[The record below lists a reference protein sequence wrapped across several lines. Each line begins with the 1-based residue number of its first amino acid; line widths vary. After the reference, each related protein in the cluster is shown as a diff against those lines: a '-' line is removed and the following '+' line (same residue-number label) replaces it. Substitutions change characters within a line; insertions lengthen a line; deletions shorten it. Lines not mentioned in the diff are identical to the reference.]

1 MNDVVSLPKN
11 STNVRSRFEPSWL
24 LGGLRMGF
32 RILGKAAPDVAS
44 AAAERLFRSPRR
56 HQRPAWEHEVLA
68 AATPLRLPFGSDSL
82 PAWSWGEGPVV
93 LLVHGWEGRGSQLG
107 AFVDPLVEMGFRV
120 VAFDAPGHGDSPRR
134 HGTVVEIARA
144 VGAALSE
151 LGPVH
156 AIVAHSV
163 GCVAA
168 TYALSRVTAGAA
180 PKLVFV
186 APPASPEP
194 FVRSFKRLLGLD
206 DEVARRMVE
215 RIEERYGV
223 PLADLN
229 AGRLAPRMNAPLLV
243 VHDREDRDVPF
254 EAGAGLADVW
264 PGARLR
270 ETRGLGHRRLL
281 RAPDVVSDVAEF
293 VSGEPRTM
301 RTGREQL
308 ALDRELYV
316 RELRHAA

>member
-11 STNVRSRFEPSWL
+11 RTNVRSRFEPAWL
-24 LGGLRMGF
+24 LGGLRMGL
-32 RILGKAAPDVAS
+32 RLLGKASPDVAS

-56 HQRPAWEHEVLA
+56 HGRPAWEHEVLA
-68 AATPLRLPFGSDSL
+68 TATRLRVPFGPDTL
-82 PAWSWGEGPVV
+82 PAWSWGEGPIV

-107 AFVDPLVEMGFRV
+107 AFVDPLVELGFRV
-120 VAFDAPGHGDSPRR
+120 VTFDAPGHGDSPSR

-144 VGAALSE
+144 IRAVMAE

-156 AIVAHSV
+156 AIVGHSI

-168 TYALSRVTAGAA
+168 TYALSRSSSRS

-186 APPASPEP
+186 APPVSPEP
-194 FVRSFKRLLGLD
+194 FLRSFKRALGLD
-206 DEVARRMVE
+206 EEVGRRMVE

-223 PLADLN
+223 PFADLD
-229 AGRLAPRMNAPLLV
+229 AGALAPRMSAPLLV
-243 VHDREDRDVPF
+243 VHDRDDRDVPF
-254 EAGAGLADVW
+254 EAGAALADLW

-281 RAPDVVSDVAEF
+281 RAPEVVSDVVEF
-293 VSGEPRTM
+293 VTGIPRTM
-301 RTGREQL
+301 RTGLEQL
-308 ALDRELYV
+308 TLDRELYV
-316 RELRHAA
+316 RDLRHAA